1 MQTHQLQL
9 TQTRHFCV
17 LKVLLSNYFNLSLIT
32 FISYI
37 TELLLI
43 CKFTVSIQVRIFTLN
58 MREMVIY
65 LTRWREKHLWKR
77 GLIKY
82 TYSWGDKLFFNKSQ
96 CYFSEATARC
106 CSLKQLIKEFL
117 FKLQTF
123 NRYLHVPG
131 ILPEIFLK
139 DFPNIVSKFLKTIK
153 IDCNFL

>member
-9 TQTRHFCV
+9 TQTCHFCV

-32 FISYI
+32 FISHI

-106 CSLKQLIKEFL
+106 RSLKWLIKEFL